1 MKLAP
6 LIAFLLLMLNPCV
19 HAQVAAPPPPQ
30 STMEWLRG
38 LLTEGRVGLEASP
51 AVTPR
56 LFTEKMADG
65 RSWIHLVEDTLA
77 TAAGGDPAAP
87 QNASQWALLDE
98 AASLLLEESE
108 RMRDLAARR
117 TGADQATVAAARR
130 EYLGSCARFLKAY
143 SRAAGVVLQT
153 HAGSIPQPSAQT
165 DWQLPAE
172 IELLDVTGSGRIN
185 RRTGEFSGRVRGFMA
200 MPQLSTFLEVP
211 DLSFDS
217 RGNFDLTA
225 HGTAALPPGDP
236 RGIQLTIPARR
247 PLSIHLAEDG
257 DFSVSGGVLMDLP
270 NGIRLDGFFDIDDPR
285 YELGLGFSG
294 GVTFDLA
301 RQVSLVRPV
310 VNFSAAAPLT
320 VEAINGF
327 GQFFGSLASG
337 LENFLTNRPELPDPS
352 SFDVGRAPE
361 FEAPETVIPFDVVDA
376 WLVAIS
382 NEVVAPAVNGSL
394 NATLEP
400 ARAVLGS
407 LQKEVNALRTDL
419 APTLPQI
426 RELAR
431 IVELNA
437 AARSAAEAAAVAGR
451 LGSDGTELTNQ
462 LTANAVAA
470 AGRAREWLLDLDA
483 ATDLKTGLAILSV
496 YVDAAAKAQEAGSN
510 EHFDPQLVAAKIVS
524 FRSRVLSSFG
534 FAPDGAPAD
543 QAKVSALNQSDL
555 RLIILS
561 LLEIDALEQK
571 MGDTEGNSLA
581 VLMGRR
587 LFELLRGRYTAALE
601 AADIEEEAVIA
612 VHLAH
617 LAGDYGALTFPATD
631 AEVVFMADAWR
642 STLDAIAARTSGGAS
657 GQKLA
662 ASMMDAATRLVAAQ
676 NRAVSRR
683 KLESFGQEPKKEE
696 AAGLGLAE
704 RSFLEQVRRAR
715 AVLEGRGLFTAV
727 MLAGYRSS
735 LSSWL
740 DQSREAFARDYPD
753 TASVERNVEGAAAAL
768 QGLTDMLAFVDD
780 LVPDDVQLIGR
791 MQATWQ
797 AHHVK
802 WTGVAEARKAH
813 WYLAA
818 YAREV
823 TAAAARYGDGTGTA
837 LTNALRVAGTE
848 AMAGLKRV
856 TDAMVAL
863 LDTVSLEDFT
873 FPLPGDLRIDAAHG
887 RLVFNRVTGAWE
899 VGFGSTLRFPD
910 TEFSLDVRDATLAK
924 NGDYSLSLGT
934 TGAVPLGGSSKIS
947 YTVADFTAA
956 GNTAQ
961 QIQFSGNGT
970 LTYDGSNLPGDEFS
984 VGLGLAFD
992 STTGVVDLN
1001 ANLNNSPLVFAE
1013 DFVLLNGAAGLTF
1026 GTQSPAGALR
1036 VSGKL
1041 GLLARQKPLPVAGL
1055 GAEDFWL
1062 TIDALPTTFT
1072 FTDEDVKAEFTGG
1085 TITLPPDLFSSSAQ
1099 PGAVPVTLA
1108 ITGRLCVRYIFATR
1122 ALEFCSDPG
1131 APYTLALANLKLSL
1145 AELPGFELGIS
1156 AATLE
1161 LSGTQ
1166 FPLLKNLT
1174 ASVTVPLPGADAT
1187 DPQKNTSGSFNI
1199 TAQNWRIDGLPEAAS
1214 IGIAQN
1220 LRLADFGGF
1229 QVDLL
1234 SGSAFSLTS
1243 DAGSPRRLTMGFTGG
1258 MRAGFDQRALSQDG
1272 TGDAVLL
1279 TGNGTLRWDM
1289 QTLPVLQDLA
1299 LALEGNFRL
1308 GEGGPRIT
1316 GLDDGQLARV
1326 AVQNVQNLFNQTA
1339 QPVIIS
1345 LEGALD
1351 IPDLIKVGLVNS
1363 RFILQGNGL
1372 QMEPGGIAFELRG
1385 QTLEA
1390 AKDVLPVYL
1399 SEFRLTFQNQHPIVP
1414 AAGQP
1419 GLFDV
1424 DNLIFTFSG
1433 GVNLPNG
1440 ASLDAGSPGFAGTV
1454 QDLEM
1459 RLNRQP
1465 DGALLPEFNVDAVTV
1480 QLQNLDIPPLGNIQ
1494 GGLGIL
1500 NLSALSLDPPHPER
1514 VTFVGE
1520 LGCDFNGVG
1529 AGVLLAASPFEL
1541 HGLCIRASGGPAGIP
1556 LDGGVLGG
1564 VLWTGAEG
1572 GIHFK
1577 DSFSNPCEFESYFL
1591 PDSKNP
1597 TSAGEFPPEGD
1608 PALNANAM
1616 EDPLVEVEK
1625 ENPSDLYAKPDNLP
1639 KTDGVFDPFD
1649 CLKDNW
1655 PPQAANPLCEE
1666 FPAESGRHVFLGT
1679 RLTTV
1684 QADALLDGI
1693 GLAANDTRSADQ
1705 LATDVIAELVGKVVT
1720 QSQAAVS
1727 ALLTASGQQGNQNLV
1742 AHFDDLTQRLID
1754 SFDDAARPVLLGILE
1769 PAIGGGG
1776 SVRTQLRDAL
1786 TQGIPCFN
1794 VTFLGSGTF
1803 THAAVSA
1810 VMDLK
1815 GTVSMSTTGAALAK
1829 GELRLVGLP
1838 VAEASLG
1845 VSLTNQEGKIS
1856 PFMGGLARVGLGPVQ
1871 LGKMTM
1877 SAAMPDASSI
1887 LTHFGDFLNC
1897 VGSVMTNGAQNQLRL
1912 LMEGITRTPMPAG
1925 MTVQAFLQSGS
1936 DADRLA
1942 LMAGLFNY
1950 FALAAEDRIHAGQ
1963 PGYVPKLPAHLQLA
1977 VADFNSL
1984 LGCFETFVAVTLN
1997 SLTPEL
2003 CFGGKIQPEIF
2014 NIPMTASGQ
2023 PFASA
2028 RMRFGPAL
2036 RIPAAGES
2044 ALDLLGNPGANLR
2057 PGAPPALREFSAYM
2071 QFSPTA
2077 ALLAPLSG
2085 VAVALNPAN
2094 APFVGFTAIDS
2105 AEFGMSF
2112 QVEEWT
2118 QPKVHDFLFDPLKFY
2133 SERTQEF
2140 FETAVFSAGYTMNPL
2155 GMQLADAQM
2164 RLTFPRVDLHPLNPV
2179 GQNRPRHNAPP
2190 MPSFTGAR
2198 PVALP
2203 TAEELILAAIN
2214 AGRLKDATWRGEAGE
2229 LDDLFPV
2236 PGGAPADGCAAFTD
2250 SVSAEMRAKDANLTL
2265 LASKSLAK
2273 DYFPYGGVLGGGELA
2288 MPKIITQGLPKEWG
2302 ELMALS
2308 SGLFA
2313 PFTLEKGQ
2321 AWLAKMGEVMT
2332 YLGSTECVGQLG
2344 FYLPAPNPVLFPGEA
2359 EIDWSTMTVD
2369 SLMKRLQTD
2378 PAALIGRT
2386 INADLYELD
2395 EVVMAG
2401 WTDAKLLGV
2410 DLTRARLSYA
2420 DRTLLATASIPANP
2434 PAPGTD
2440 DNWFN
2445 DFFTGN
2451 AQFRIALPHDQEAG
2465 LVNYAATDLFTHIGS
2480 QITTMQGLDAAAMQT
2495 KIQQVQA
2502 SLIGAMPR
2510 VSLELEAGVTI
2521 PPLIE
2526 DFIAAQGGAGIE
2538 LFAFSPFFEP
2548 DFVPADQSGYAV
2560 ARRNGGMGLCGN
2572 IRLGYFPDGQE
2583 VFGVDISQACL
2594 TIAAPAAA
2602 NELPSVIGDF
2612 TVPDFTLPGGFTFS
2626 GQAHFASSPAVG
2638 HDFLNIEGEMSPIT
2652 IGDFVSITPIAAG
2665 QTELGGTLR
2674 VTRTAAA
2681 PSVGMSLRPAKFTM
2695 PMLGSAAGKIYGQDL
2710 GGGNLTDFS
2719 FSSVPGQAWQAT
2731 VELDGALELRNP
2743 LDPASTDVVFRSSAA
2758 GGAKFIGRM
2767 TGTGLDTWTVELQ
2780 IPNGQTIDLF
2790 PGKAHGSKFTIGDN
2804 SVSCLFVKSDGTV
2817 YYDSGT
2823 RTFNLGGFNAAQSFA
2838 SMTGRVEVGF
2848 NPPAPAP
2855 AVTFGTVAQ
2864 FSAPI
2869 GFVHEQ
2875 ALSVTATGGTARGS
2889 VVVDASTG
2897 ANAQWS
2903 VEPARLIVPAGQTRT
2918 FLVRYHPSLASSSG
2932 NTLTLTQIPPSGP
2945 PVTNT
2950 RSLSG
2955 VPQTGADL
2963 HLSRDTVEFGNVQL
2977 GRSGSEVVRVSNIGN
2992 ASATVNI
2999 PAPVAP
3005 FSLSSPSAVVIPANG
3020 TADLVFTFTPSA
3032 AGSAEKEVILTTN
3045 SPDFPTLPLLLK
3057 GNTASG
3063 PSWMRVRTG
3072 DGTDALRAVA
3082 MRTGAG
3088 GKLQAVGDN
3097 GLFLANGAALQTWER
3112 RGNTD
3117 GADLRAISF
3126 PASIGW
3132 AAGTG
3137 GIAYK
3142 TTNGGSSWGLQTNAG
3157 LVDGDWRD
3165 LHRTSSTTDFFAFAG
3180 TAKAKADGMIV
3191 RQTAATTFS
3200 AAAIPAGTPALNGIA
3215 FSSTTNGIAVGE
3227 GGAILRTTNSGAN
3240 WLQVALPAA
3249 APAGIRLRD
3258 VSALSST
3265 VLVIVGDAGTVL
3277 RSADSGATWSL
3288 VTGIPVQENLN
3299 AVSSFLGGFIVAA
3312 GDRGTII
3319 TSTNGTTWTQETS
3332 GTVENLTGAAASLAS
3347 AVVSEAGDILLR
3359 ANTGGVAP
3367 FASIQNNLNAAEF
3380 DNLVKNGGYYG
3391 EVIVSNG
3398 GGGSMTAEMT
3408 SSNASFTVLPAGTQN
3423 VPPGGSVRFLVKH
3436 IGTGSDENSTLT
3448 VTTSDPQLPS
3458 STINIGGK
3466 NETGV
3471 NVNAP
3476 ALHGPSFVDLGPVA
3490 AGSTKAATLSL
3501 QNIGLANAN
3510 ISRFSI
3516 RSESTGFQVTE
3527 PSKDLFPPGD
3537 STSLDVSFSSTR
3549 LGRHQAIIEVL
3560 SDAWNGILPIEV
3572 IATVVP
3578 VPEQVLLRSFPAGV
3592 TMNVDG
3598 IQLGVPAVFSISD
3611 TEHNPAAGILRRGN
3625 SVTVIAPLT
3634 HGTGSSRV
3642 AFDRWD
3648 EAAGN
3653 ALTFT
3658 AGETA
3663 RELMATYDRELP
3675 AGPAVTAAP
3684 VVPPSCSFQVPADTP
3699 AGPWVKV
3706 SQARLTLPWLGGGTG
3721 TSFNVDGAAFFSLTR
3736 GDASLK
3742 SSGVLMRVPNVPA
3755 TFGQLANREM
3765 LEITPGSWSMAY
3777 VNNNTAGE
3785 GSFQVRS
3792 GNPGLQI
3799 FNESMLPPSTFSLT
3813 VQSNL
3818 TGPLGNAAFA
3828 FATRDDL
3835 PLVPQ
3840 HLALGA
3846 SSFSGELGLTG
3857 NQPAITLQASTNL
3870 RAISNGSGGYHINR
3884 PFSFTFNPT
3893 LPAIAPLTIPANTLV
3908 ANLGFVRIFSGP
3920 SGAQIGPT
3928 VIPTGFAFTAS
3939 NFGLRFFDS
3948 PDQVSISMLANGD
3961 GISMDGALPVAGV
3974 RPFSTAGMR
3983 FVPDTDTQIS
3993 ALFNPM
3999 EARVAAHWPA
4009 VFVNPVN
4016 TSGNIRWE
4024 SNKVRLPPVDF
4035 DTANFA
4041 VRIPLPGF
4049 DFGNGFPMSAQNAVT
4064 LDNYAE
4070 LAFSTGSATLRVRER
4085 NDFFLGAL
4093 RNDFEIS
4100 TTGALSGV
4108 LHGRLGLAG
4117 PSPLENANEQ
4127 ISFTY
4132 NNTANPSFVANRSM
4146 FLVGARFKL
4155 GRTGFL
4161 PSGQACLLTPSATLP
4176 LAQWGEAVCLPP

>member
-6 LIAFLLLMLNPCV
+6 LIVLFLLALRPLTQ
-19 HAQVAAPPPPQ
+19 AQVAAPPPPQ

-65 RSWIHLVEDTLA
+65 RSWIHLAEDTLA
-77 TAAGGDPAAP
+77 AAAGGDPAAP
-87 QNASQWALLDE
+87 QNPAQWALLDE
-98 AASLLLEESE
+98 ASSLLLEESE

-130 EYLGSCARFLKAY
+130 EYLASCARFLKAY
-143 SRAAGVVLQT
+143 STAAGVVLQT

-211 DLSFDS
+211 GLSFDS

-225 HGTAALPPGDP
+225 HGSAALPPGDP
-236 RGIQLTIPARR
+236 RGIQLTIPSRR

-294 GVTFDLA
+294 GVTFNLA
-301 RQVSLVRPV
+301 RQISLVRPV
-310 VNFSAAAPLT
+310 VNFTAAAPLT
-320 VEAINGF
+320 VEALNGF

-337 LENFLTNRPELPDPS
+337 LENFLTNRPELPDPA

-361 FEAPETVIPFDVVDA
+361 FETPETVIPFDIVDA

-382 NEVVAPAVNGSL
+382 NDVVAPAVNGTL

-400 ARAVLGS
+400 ARAVIGS
-407 LQKEVNALRTDL
+407 LQKEVAAVRTDL

-426 RELAR
+426 RQLAR

-437 AARSAAEAAAVAGR
+437 AARRASATAAAQSR
-451 LGSDGTELTNQ
+451 LGEDGAGLTSQ

-470 AGRAREWLLDLDA
+470 AGRAKEWLRDLDA
-483 ATDLKTGLAILSV
+483 ATDLKTGLAILTV

-510 EHFDPQLVAAKIVS
+510 EHFDPALVGTKIVD
-524 FRSRVLSSFG
+524 FRNRVLSSFG
-534 FAPDGAPAD
+534 FAPNGSPAD
-543 QAKVSALNQSDL
+543 QARVAALNPMDL
-555 RLIILS
+555 RLLISS
-561 LLEIDALEQK
+561 LLEMDALQQRMSTSDDNE
-571 MGDTEGNSLA
+571 LA
-581 VLMGRR
+581 VTMSRR
-587 LFELLRGRYTAALE
+587 QFDLLRNRYTAALE
-601 AADIEEEAVIA
+601 RADIEEEAVMA
-612 VHLAH
+612 VHLLH
-617 LAGDYGALTFPATD
+617 LAGDYGLVTFPATD
-631 AEVVFMADAWR
+631 AEVAFMADAWR
-642 STLDAIAARTSGGAS
+642 STHDAIVARAGSQVSGA
-657 GQKLA
+657 KLA
-662 ASMMDAATRLVAAQ
+662 AGILEAASRVVTTEQ
-676 NRAVSRR
+676 EAVLRR
-683 KLESFGQEPKKEE
+683 KVESFGQEPKKKET
-696 AAGLGLAE
+696 AGLGAAE
-704 RSFLEQVRRAR
+704 RSFLEQVSRAR
-715 AVLEGRGLFTAV
+715 AVLEGRRLFTAA

-740 DQSREAFARDYPD
+740 DNSRAAIARDFPD
-753 TASVERNVEGAAAAL
+753 TASVERNVEGAATTL
-768 QGLTDMLAFVDD
+768 QSLTDMLVFLDD
-780 LVPDDVQLIGR
+780 LVPEDVQLIGR

-818 YAREV
+818 YAREL
-823 TAAAARYGDGTGTA
+823 TAAMARYGDGTGLA

-848 AMAGLKRV
+848 AMGGLKRV

-863 LDTVSLEDFT
+863 LDTVSLEEFT

-887 RLVFNRVTGAWE
+887 RLVFNRITGAWE

-910 TEFSLDVRDATLAK
+910 TEFSLDVREATLAK
-924 NGDYSLSLGT
+924 NGDYSLNLGT

-947 YTVADFTAA
+947 YTVADFSAA

-1041 GLLARQKPLPVAGL
+1041 GLLARQKPLPAAGL
-1055 GAEDFWL
+1055 AADDFWL

-1085 TITLPPDLFSSSAQ
+1085 TITLPPDLFSSTAQ
-1099 PGAVPVTLA
+1099 PGSPPVTLSL
-1108 ITGRLCVRYIFATR
+1108 TGRLCVRYVFATR

-1156 AATLE
+1156 TATLE

-1166 FPLLKNLT
+1166 FPLLKNLN
-1174 ASVTVPLPGADAT
+1174 ASVSVPMPGADAT
-1187 DPQKNTSGSFNI
+1187 DAQQNTSATFNI

-1214 IGIAQN
+1214 IGIGQN

-1229 QVDLL
+1229 QIDLL

-1243 DAGSPRRLTMGFTGG
+1243 AAGTPRRLTMGFTGG
-1258 MRAGFDQRALSQDG
+1258 MRAGFDQRALSNDG
-1272 TGDAVLL
+1272 TGEAVLL

-1289 QTLPVLQDLA
+1289 QSLPVLQDLA

-1308 GEGGPRIT
+1308 GESGPRIT
-1316 GLDDGQLARV
+1316 GLEDGQLARV
-1326 AVQNVQNLFNQTA
+1326 AVQNVQNLFNQSA

-1363 RFILQGNGL
+1363 RFILRGNGL
-1372 QMEPGGIAFELRG
+1372 EMEPGGIAFELRG

-1440 ASLDAGSPGFAGTV
+1440 ASIEAGSPGFSGTV

-1465 DGALLPEFNVDAVTV
+1465 DGALLPVFNVDAITV

-1494 GGLGIL
+1494 GGLGVL

-1591 PDSKNP
+1591 PDSENP
-1597 TSAGEFPPEGD
+1597 TSAAEFPPEGD
-1608 PALNANAM
+1608 PALEANAM

-1655 PPQAANPLCEE
+1655 PPRAANPLCEE
-1666 FPAESGRHVFLGT
+1666 FPAGSGRRVFLGT
-1679 RLTTV
+1679 RLSTV

-1693 GLAANDTRSADQ
+1693 GLTANDTRSADQ
-1705 LATDVIAELVGKVVT
+1705 LATDIIGQLLNGVVT
-1720 QSQAAVS
+1720 QSQQAVS
-1727 ALLTASGQQGNQNLV
+1727 ALLSASGQQGNAKLV
-1742 AHFDDLTQRLID
+1742 AHFNDLTQRLID

-1815 GTVSMSTTGAALAK
+1815 GTVSMSTSGAALAR

-1877 SAAMPDASSI
+1877 SAAMPDASAI

-1897 VGSVMTNGAQNQLRL
+1897 VGTVMTTGAQNQLRL

-1925 MTVQAFLQSGS
+1925 VTVQQFLQSGS
-1936 DADRLA
+1936 EADRLA

-1950 FALAAEDRIHAGQ
+1950 FALAAEDRLHAGQ
-1963 PGYVPKLPAHLQLA
+1963 PGYVPKLPPALQLA
-1977 VADFNSL
+1977 LADFNSL
-1984 LGCFETFVAVTLN
+1984 LGCFETFVAATLN

-2044 ALDLLGNPGANLR
+2044 SLDLLGNPAANLR

-2077 ALLAPLSG
+2077 TLLAPLSG

-2118 QPKVHDFLFDPLKFY
+2118 QAKVHDFLFDPLKFY
-2133 SERTQEF
+2133 GDRTREF
-2140 FETAVFSAGYTMNPL
+2140 FETAVFSAGYSMNPL

-2164 RLTFPRVDLHPLNPV
+2164 RLTFPRVALHPLNPV
-2179 GQNRPRHNAPP
+2179 GTNTARHNAPP
-2190 MPSFTGAR
+2190 MPPFTGAR

-2229 LDDLFPV
+2229 LDDLFPA
-2236 PGGAPADGCAAFTD
+2236 PGGTPADGCAAFTD
-2250 SVSAEMRAKDANLTL
+2250 SVSAEMRALDANLTL
-2265 LASKSLAK
+2265 LAGKSLAK

-2321 AWLAKMGEVMT
+2321 TWLAKMGEVMT

-2344 FYLPAPNPVLFPGEA
+2344 FYLPAPNPVLLPGETQ
-2359 EIDWSTMTVD
+2359 IDWSTMTVD

-2386 INADLYELD
+2386 INTDLYEVD
-2395 EVVMAG
+2395 EIVMAG

-2434 PAPGTD
+2434 PTGTD

-2445 DFFTGN
+2445 DFFNGA
-2451 AQFRIALPHDQEAG
+2451 AQFRIALPKGQDTG
-2465 LVNYAATDLFTHIGS
+2465 LVNYAATDLFTHIGT
-2480 QITTMQGLDAAAMQT
+2480 QITTMQGLNATAMQT
-2495 KIQQVQA
+2495 KIQEVQA

-2548 DFVPADQSGYAV
+2548 DYVPADQSGYAV

-2583 VFGVDISQACL
+2583 VFGVNISQACL
-2594 TIAAPAAA
+2594 TIAAPASATD
-2602 NELPSVIGDF
+2602 LPSVIGDF
-2612 TVPDFTLPGGFTFS
+2612 AVPDFTLPGGFTFS

-2652 IGDFVSITPIAAG
+2652 LGNFVSITPLALG
-2665 QTELGGTLR
+2665 QTELGGSLR
-2674 VTRTAAA
+2674 VTRTSAA
-2681 PSVGMSLRPAKFTM
+2681 PAVGMSLRPAKFTM
-2695 PMLGSAAGKIYGQDL
+2695 PMLGSAAGKIYGQNL
-2710 GGGNLTDFS
+2710 GGGDLTDFS
-2719 FSSVPGQAWQAT
+2719 FSSVPGQPWAAT

-2758 GGAKFIGRM
+2758 GGAKFLGSI
-2767 TGTGLDTWTVELQ
+2767 TGNGLDTWTVSLQ
-2780 IPNGQTIDLF
+2780 IPNGQTIELF

-2848 NPPAPAP
+2848 NPPAPVP
-2855 AVTFGTVAQ
+2855 VLTFGTTAL
-2864 FSAPI
+2864 FSAPL
-2869 GFVHEQ
+2869 GGVHEQ
-2875 ALSVTATGGTARGS
+2875 AFSVTASGGTARGS
-2889 VVVDASTG
+2889 IVVDASTG
-2897 ANAQWS
+2897 SNVQWS
-2903 VEPARLIVPAGQTRT
+2903 VEPARLIVPAGQTRS
-2918 FLVRYHPSLASSSG
+2918 FLVRYHPSLASSSA
-2932 NTLTLTQIPPSGP
+2932 NTLTLTQVPSSGAP
-2945 PVTNT
+2945 IITT
-2950 RSLSG
+2950 RNLNG
-2955 VPQTGADL
+2955 VPQTGANL
-2963 HLSRDTVEFGNVQL
+2963 HLSSDAVDFGNVQL
-2977 GRSGSEVVRVSNIGN
+2977 GRSASEVIRISNIGS
-2992 ASATVNI
+2992 ASATVSI

-3005 FSLSSPSAVVIPANG
+3005 FSLSSPSAVVIPANS
-3020 TADLVFTFTPSA
+3020 TADLVFTFTPTV
-3032 AGSAEKEVILTTN
+3032 AGSADKEVILTTN
-3045 SPDFPTLPLLLK
+3045 SPDFPTLPVFLK
-3057 GNTASG
+3057 GNAVSG
-3063 PSWMRVRTG
+3063 PAWLRVRSG
-3072 DGTDALRAVA
+3072 DGTDPLRAVA
-3082 MRTGAG
+3082 VRTGVG

-3097 GLFLANGAALQTWER
+3097 GLFLVSGSALQTWER
-3112 RGNTD
+3112 RRSTD

-3126 PASIGW
+3126 PATVGW

-3165 LHRTSSTTDFFAFAG
+3165 LHRISSATDFFAFAG
-3180 TAKAKADGMIV
+3180 TAKDKTDGRIV

-3200 AAAIPAGTPALNGIA
+3200 IATIPAGTPALNGIA

-3227 GGAILRTTNSGAN
+3227 AGAILRTTNGGAN
-3240 WLQVALPAA
+3240 WSQISLPAG

-3258 VSALSST
+3258 VSALTST

-3277 RSADSGATWSL
+3277 RSADSGATWSVL
-3288 VTGIPVQENLN
+3288 SGIPSQENLN
-3299 AVSSFLGGFIVAA
+3299 GVSSFAGSFMVAA
-3312 GDRGTII
+3312 GDRGTIL
-3319 TSTNGTTWTQETS
+3319 TSTNGSTWTREAS
-3332 GTVENLTGAAASLAS
+3332 GTVENLTGAAAALAS

-3359 ANTGGVAP
+3359 AVNASAAP
-3367 FASIQNNLNAAEF
+3367 FAGIQTNLNGAEF
-3380 DNLVKNGGYYG
+3380 DNLVKDGGYYG
-3391 EVIVSNG
+3391 EILVSNG
-3398 GGGSMTAEMT
+3398 GGAAMTASIA
-3408 SSNASFTVLPAGTQN
+3408 SSSAAYTVLPTGTQT
-3423 VPPGGSVRFLVKH
+3423 VPAGGSVRFLVKH
-3436 IGTGSDENSTLT
+3436 VGTGSDENTTLT

-3458 STINIGGK
+3458 SIINIGGK
-3466 NETGV
+3466 AGTGV
-3471 NVNAP
+3471 SVAAP
-3476 ALHGPSFVDLGPVA
+3476 ALHGPAFVDLGAVA
-3490 AGSTKAATLSL
+3490 AGSTASATLSL
-3501 QNIGLANAN
+3501 ANIGLSNAN
-3510 ISRFSI
+3510 LSRFSI
-3516 RSESTGFQVTE
+3516 RSDSTGFQVAE
-3527 PSKDLFPPGD
+3527 PSKDPFPPGG
-3537 STSLDVSFSSTR
+3537 TSPLEISFSST
-3549 LGRHQAIIEVL
+3549 LPGRHQAVIEVL

-3578 VPEQVLLRSFPAGV
+3578 VPEQVLLRSVPAGV
-3592 TMNVDG
+3592 TMSVDG
-3598 IQLGVPAVFSISD
+3598 IQTTLPAVFSISD
-3611 TEHNPAAGILRRGN
+3611 TVHNPAAGILQRGN
-3625 SVTVIAPLT
+3625 SVTVIAPLS
-3634 HGTGSSRV
+3634 HGSGTSRV

-3653 ALTFT
+3653 VLTFT
-3658 AGETA
+3658 AGQTA
-3663 RELMATYDRELP
+3663 RELVATYDRELP
-3675 AGPAVTAAP
+3675 AGPAVAAAP
-3684 VVPPSCSFQVPADTP
+3684 VVPPSCSFQVPTDAP

-3706 SQARLTLPWLGGGTG
+3706 SQATLTLPWLGGTG
-3721 TSFNVDGAAFFSLTR
+3721 TPFSVEGAAFFSLTR

-3742 SSGVLMRVPNVPA
+3742 SSGVLVRVPNVPA

-3785 GSFQVRS
+3785 GSFQVRT

-3818 TGPLGNAAFA
+3818 TGPLGNAAVA
-3828 FATRDDL
+3828 FTTRDDL

-3840 HLALGA
+3840 HLAIGA

-3857 NQPAITLQASTNL
+3857 SQPAISLQASSTL
-3870 RAISNGSGGYHINR
+3870 RAISNGSGGYHINQA
-3884 PFSFTFNPT
+3884 FGFTFNPT
-3893 LPAIAPLTIPANTLV
+3893 LPAITPLTIGANTQI

-3920 SGAQIGPT
+3920 TGAQIGPAVT
-3928 VIPTGFAFTAS
+3928 PTGFAFTAS
-3939 NFGLRFFDS
+3939 NFGLRFFNS
-3948 PDQVSISMLANGD
+3948 PDQISISMLADGS

-3974 RPFSTAGMR
+3974 RPFATAGMR

-3993 ALFNPM
+3993 ALFNPLQ
-3999 EARVAAHWPA
+3999 ARVAAHWPA

-4024 SNKVRLPPVDF
+4024 SNKVRLPAMDF

-4049 DFGNGFPMSAQNAVT
+4049 DFGNGFPMTERSTVSP
-4064 LDNYAE
+4064 DNYAE
-4070 LAFSTGSATLRVRER
+4070 LAFSTGAATLRVRER

-4100 TTGALSGV
+4100 SAGALSGV

-4117 PSPLENANEQ
+4117 PAPLENANEQ

-4132 NNTANPSFVANRSM
+4132 SSTANPSFVANRSLL
-4146 FLVGARFKL
+4146 LVGARFKL
-4155 GRTGFL
+4155 GRTGVF
-4161 PSGQACLLTPSATLP
+4161 PTGQACVLTPSATLP
-4176 LAQWGEAVCLPP
+4176 IQSWGEAVCLPP